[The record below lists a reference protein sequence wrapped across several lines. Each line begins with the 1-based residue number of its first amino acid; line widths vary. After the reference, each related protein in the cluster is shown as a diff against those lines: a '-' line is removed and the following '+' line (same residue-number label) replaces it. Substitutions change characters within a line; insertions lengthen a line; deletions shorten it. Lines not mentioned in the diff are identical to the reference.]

1 MERTEENKSTVERQV
16 GRFQAMNYGCNDD
29 RHTELCVVF
38 LGFDNTADVSRAV
51 THFIGTVDQS
61 PTVAQILNYK
71 LEMDRKARSTL
82 KPVDPNCV
90 TCSGTGWQQ
99 TTRTR
104 RGWPLGDV
112 VDYDCVE
119 TCHCRRRAAA

>member
-1 MERTEENKSTVERQV
+1 MERTEENKSTVQRQV

-29 RHTELCVVF
+29 RHTELADVF
-38 LGFDNTADVSRAV
+38 LGFANPEDVSRAV
-51 THFIGTVDQS
+51 THFIRTEDQC
-61 PTVAQILNYK
+61 PTVAQVLNHK
-71 LEMDRKARSTL
+71 LEMDRQARWTL
-82 KPVDPNCV
+82 KRADPNCV

-99 TTRTR
+99 TTRTQ

-119 TCHCRRRAAA
+119 TCHCRRKAAA